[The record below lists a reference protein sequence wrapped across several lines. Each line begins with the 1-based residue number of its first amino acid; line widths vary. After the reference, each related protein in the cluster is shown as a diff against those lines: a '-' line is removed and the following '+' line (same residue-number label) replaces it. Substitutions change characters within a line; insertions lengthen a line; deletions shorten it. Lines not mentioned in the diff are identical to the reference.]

1 MKNSNLPFLMNANNS
16 MFVVINVQT
25 RLAIAISDIG
35 RLLQTNS
42 ALINQ
47 KSKHDVIVAGTE
59 AHVCALQ
66 AITGLMGLGYNL
78 IAAEDAVGSRR
89 KSNKST
95 CILRMRQCGC
105 HIVSSEM
112 VLFEWLEQT
121 DTKIFRKV
129 LPVIRDL
136 AQFDP
141 FKKYLKKYDKTQAS

>member
-16 MFVVINVQT
+16 IFVVINVQT
-25 RLAIAISDIG
+25 CLAIAISDIG

-47 KSKHDVIVAGTE
+47 KSKPDVIVAGTE

-78 IAAEDAVGSRR
+78 IAAEDGVGSRR
-89 KSNKST
+89 KSNKLT
-95 CILRMRQCGC
+95 CILRKRQCGC

-121 DTKIFRKV
+121 DTKIFRKL
-129 LPVIRDL
+129 LPVIRAL
-136 AQFDP
+136 AQSDP
-141 FKKYLKKYDKTQAS
+141 LKKYLKKYDRT

>member
-47 KSKHDVIVAGTE
+47 KNKPDVIVTGTE

-78 IAAEDAVGSRR
+78 IAAEDAVGSRK

-121 DTKIFRKV
+121 DTKIFRKL
-129 LPVIRDL
+129 LPVIRAL
-136 AQFDP
+136 AQSDP
-141 FKKYLKKYDKTQAS
+141 LKKYLKKYDRT